1 MLNEDNKVSHR
12 SHVILTAVKK
22 RHGVRIKENDERL
35 LKEIKRVLATALAQE
50 QEIDRKVKAKL
61 ASYSRTSLRA
71 VLNGTC
77 SIARRSRKKRENAH
91 DR

>member
-50 QEIDRKVKAKL
+50 QEIDPKVKAKL
-61 ASYSRTSLRA
+61 
-71 VLNGTC
+71 TC

>member
-1 MLNEDNKVSHR
+1 MLNENNKVSHC

-61 ASYSRTSLRA
+61 ASYSRDLVESSA
-71 VLNGTC
+71 EWDVLY
-77 SIARRSRKKRENAH
+77 RKTFEEETRKRT
-91 DR
+91 

>member
-1 MLNEDNKVSHR
+1 MLNENNKVSHR

-61 ASYSRTSLRA
+61 
-71 VLNGTC
+71 TC

>member
-1 MLNEDNKVSHR
+1 
-12 SHVILTAVKK
+12 
-22 RHGVRIKENDERL
+22 VRIKENDERL

-50 QEIDRKVKAKL
+50 QEIDPKVKAKL
-61 ASYSRTSLRA
+61 
-71 VLNGTC
+71 TC